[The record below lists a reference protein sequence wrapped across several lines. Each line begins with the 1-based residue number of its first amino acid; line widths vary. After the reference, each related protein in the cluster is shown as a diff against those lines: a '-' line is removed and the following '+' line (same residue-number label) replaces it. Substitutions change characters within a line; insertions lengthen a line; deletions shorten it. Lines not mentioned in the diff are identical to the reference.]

1 MKTSFSVCSVVLILV
16 SGFLLAD
23 DEKPNDAAKAKAKTA
38 PRKAFINGEGP
49 GWKPLSLADFE
60 NVNCDKNTWQ
70 EKDGTIY
77 CTGKPVGVT
86 RSKKTYENFELVA
99 EWRHMKP
106 AGNSGIFLW
115 APDASFT
122 GLKPGQ
128 LPRGGIEVQVL
139 DLEYETRYEKK
150 NGKKSDWFTSHG
162 DVFPVGTSKM
172 KPFAPV
178 SKNGRRS
185 FPSKRLTLGVEKWNH
200 YYVRAINGEV
210 RLWVNG
216 EEVSGGSNCQPAA
229 GFMALESEGSPVEFR
244 NLRIRELPG
253 SGIAKA
259 VAAAEKAAAT
269 KIAAAKTVTA
279 KKAAVQI
286 AAAKAAA
293 QKAATEKVAAAQ
305 KAAAEKVAAA
315 EKAAT
320 VRVAAA
326 KAAAAKAAAA
336 KAAAEKAAA
345 EKAAAEKAAAEKAA
359 AEKAAAE
366 KAAAEKAAAIA
377 SKKNSKLLKAVTK
390 PLAGL
395 AKALGGLFD

>member
-1 MKTSFSVCSVVLILV
+1 MKTTLTICTVALLLA
-16 SGFLLAD
+16 SGFLTAQD
-23 DEKPNDAAKAKAKTA
+23 KKATPAAK
-38 PRKAFINGEGP
+38 KAFVNGEGA
-49 GWKPLSLADFE
+49 GWKPLSLADFD
-60 NVNCDKNTWQ
+60 NVNCDKDTWS

-86 RSKKTYENFELVA
+86 RSKTTYENFELVA

-253 SGIAKA
+253 SGTAKA
-259 VAAAEKAAAT
+259 ATAVKAA
-269 KIAAAKTVTA
+269 KQAAAK
-279 KKAAVQI
+279 KI
-286 AAAKAAA
+286 AAAKAASAKKTAA
-293 QKAATEKVAAAQ
+293 QIAKAKATVAEAKATAAKATAAAAKATAAAAKATAAAQ
-305 KAAAEKVAAA
+305 KAVKD
-315 EKAAT
+315 AT
-320 VRVAAA
+320 ARVAAI
-326 KAAAAKAAAA
+326 KAAVK

-345 EKAAAEKAAAEKAA
+345 EKAAAEKAAAEAAAAAA
-359 AEKAAAE
+359 AEK
-366 KAAAEKAAAIA
+366 
-377 SKKNSKLLKAVTK
+377 KKNRVLKTVAR

-395 AKALGGLFD
+395 AKALGEIFDD

>member
-1 MKTSFSVCSVVLILV
+1 MKTTLTICTVALLLA
-16 SGFLLAD
+16 SGFLTAQD
-23 DEKPNDAAKAKAKTA
+23 KKAKPPLKNAV
-38 PRKAFINGEGP
+38 IDGEGA

-60 NVNCDKNTWQ
+60 NVNCAKDTWS

-86 RSKKTYENFELVA
+86 RSKTTYENFELVA

-253 SGIAKA
+253 SGTAKA
-259 VAAAEKAAAT
+259 ATAVKAAKQAAAK
-269 KIAAAKTVTA
+269 KIAAAKAVSA
-279 KKAAVQI
+279 KKTAAQI
-286 AAAKAAA
+286 AKAKATVAEAKATAAKATAAAAKATAAAAKATAAA
-293 QKAATEKVAAAQ
+293 QKAVKDATA
-305 KAAAEKVAAA
+305 
-315 EKAAT
+315 
-320 VRVAAA
+320 RVAAI
-326 KAAAAKAAAA
+326 KAAVK

-366 KAAAEKAAAIA
+366 AAAAAAAEK
-377 SKKNSKLLKAVTK
+377 KKNRVLKTVAR
-390 PLAGL
+390 PLSGL
-395 AKALGGLFD
+395 ARALGELFD

>member
-315 EKAAT
+315 QKAAAEKVAAAEKAAT

-326 KAAAAKAAAA
+326 
-336 KAAAEKAAA
+336 KAAA

>member
-293 QKAATEKVAAAQ
+293 QKAAAEKVAAAQ

-326 KAAAAKAAAA
+326 KAAAAKAAA
-336 KAAAEKAAA
+336 EKAAA
-345 EKAAAEKAAAEKAA
+345 K
-359 AEKAAAE
+359 

>member
-1 MKTSFSVCSVVLILV
+1 MKTSLSVCSVVLILV

-23 DEKPNDAAKAKAKTA
+23 DEKPNGAAKAKAQTA
-38 PRKAFINGEGP
+38 SRKAFINGEGP

-259 VAAAEKAAAT
+259 VAAAEKAAT
-269 KIAAAKTVTA
+269 RKIAAAKAVSA
-279 KKAAVQI
+279 KKAATQI
-286 AAAKAAA
+286 AKAKTAAEKAAA
-293 QKAATEKVAAAQ
+293 LKVTAAE
-305 KAAAEKVAAA
+305 KAAAVKVAAA
-315 EKAAT
+315 EKTAAAQ
-320 VRVAAA
+320 VAAV
-326 KAAAAKAAAA
+326 KAAVKKA

-345 EKAAAEKAAAEKAA
+345 EKAAAEAAAAAEK
-359 AEKAAAE
+359 
-366 KAAAEKAAAIA
+366 
-377 SKKNSKLLKAVTK
+377 KKNRVLKTVAR

>member
-216 EEVSGGSNCQPAA
+216 EEVSGGSNCQPAT

-293 QKAATEKVAAAQ
+293 QKAAAEKVAAAE

-326 KAAAAKAAAA
+326 KAAAA
-336 KAAAEKAAA
+336 
-345 EKAAAEKAAAEKAA
+345 KAA

>member
-1 MKTSFSVCSVVLILV
+1 MKTTLTICTVALLLA
-16 SGFLLAD
+16 SGFLTAQD
-23 DEKPNDAAKAKAKTA
+23 KKAKPPLKNAV
-38 PRKAFINGEGP
+38 IDGEGA
-49 GWKPLSLADFE
+49 GWKSLSLADFE
-60 NVNCDKNTWQ
+60 NVNCAKDTWS

-86 RSKKTYENFELVA
+86 RSKTTYENFELVA

-216 EEVSGGSNCQPAA
+216 EEVSGGSNCLPAA

-253 SGIAKA
+253 SGTAKA
-259 VAAAEKAAAT
+259 
-269 KIAAAKTVTA
+269 
-279 KKAAVQI
+279 
-286 AAAKAAA
+286 
-293 QKAATEKVAAAQ
+293 
-305 KAAAEKVAAA
+305 
-315 EKAAT
+315 
-320 VRVAAA
+320 
-326 KAAAAKAAAA
+326 AAAAKAAEQAA
-336 KAAAEKAAA
+336 AKKIAAAKAISAKKTAAQIAEAKATAAKAKATAAKATAAAAKATATAAKATAAAEKAVKDATARVAAIKAAVKKAAAEKAAA

-366 KAAAEKAAAIA
+366 EAAAAAAEK
-377 SKKNSKLLKAVTK
+377 KKNRVLKTVTK

-395 AKALGGLFD
+395 AKALGELFD

>member
-23 DEKPNDAAKAKAKTA
+23 DEKPNGAAKAKAQTA
-38 PRKAFINGEGP
+38 SRKAFINGEGP

-259 VAAAEKAAAT
+259 VAAAEKAAT
-269 KIAAAKTVTA
+269 RKIAAAKAVSA
-279 KKAAVQI
+279 KKAATQI
-286 AAAKAAA
+286 AKAKTAAEKAAA
-293 QKAATEKVAAAQ
+293 LKVTAAE
-305 KAAAEKVAAA
+305 KAAAVKVAAA
-315 EKAAT
+315 EKTAAAQ
-320 VRVAAA
+320 VAAVKAAVKKA
-326 KAAAAKAAAA
+326 KAAAVKKA

-345 EKAAAEKAAAEKAA
+345 EKAAAEAAAAAEK
-359 AEKAAAE
+359 
-366 KAAAEKAAAIA
+366 
-377 SKKNSKLLKAVTK
+377 KKNRVLKTVAR

>member
-1 MKTSFSVCSVVLILV
+1 MKTSLSVCSVVLILV

-259 VAAAEKAAAT
+259 VAAAEKAAT
-269 KIAAAKTVTA
+269 RKIAAAKAVSA
-279 KKAAVQI
+279 KKAATQI
-286 AAAKAAA
+286 AKAKTAAEKAAA
-293 QKAATEKVAAAQ
+293 LKVTAAE
-305 KAAAEKVAAA
+305 KAAAVKVAAA
-315 EKAAT
+315 EKTAAAQ
-320 VRVAAA
+320 VAAVKAAVKKA
-326 KAAAAKAAAA
+326 KAAAVKKA

-345 EKAAAEKAAAEKAA
+345 EKAAAEAAAAAEK
-359 AEKAAAE
+359 
-366 KAAAEKAAAIA
+366 
-377 SKKNSKLLKAVTK
+377 KKNRVLKTVAR

>member
-1 MKTSFSVCSVVLILV
+1 MKTSLSVCSVVLILV

-23 DEKPNDAAKAKAKTA
+23 DEKPNGAAKAKAQTA
-38 PRKAFINGEGP
+38 SRKAFINGEGP

-259 VAAAEKAAAT
+259 VAAAEKAAT
-269 KIAAAKTVTA
+269 RKIAAAKAVSA
-279 KKAAVQI
+279 KKAATQI
-286 AAAKAAA
+286 AKAKTAAEKAAA
-293 QKAATEKVAAAQ
+293 LKVTAAE
-305 KAAAEKVAAA
+305 KAAAVKVAAA
-315 EKAAT
+315 EKTAAAQ
-320 VRVAAA
+320 VAAVKAAVKKA
-326 KAAAAKAAAA
+326 KAAAVKKA

-345 EKAAAEKAAAEKAA
+345 EKAAAEAAAAAEK
-359 AEKAAAE
+359 
-366 KAAAEKAAAIA
+366 
-377 SKKNSKLLKAVTK
+377 KKNRVLKTVAR

>member
-1 MKTSFSVCSVVLILV
+1 MKTSLSVCSVVLILV

-23 DEKPNDAAKAKAKTA
+23 DEKPNGAAKAKAQTA
-38 PRKAFINGEGP
+38 SRKAFINGEGP

-259 VAAAEKAAAT
+259 VAAAEKAAT
-269 KIAAAKTVTA
+269 RKIAAAKAVSA
-279 KKAAVQI
+279 KKAATQI
-286 AAAKAAA
+286 AKAKTAAEKAAA
-293 QKAATEKVAAAQ
+293 LKVTAAE
-305 KAAAEKVAAA
+305 KAAAVKVAAA
-315 EKAAT
+315 EKTAAAQ
-320 VRVAAA
+320 VAAVKAAVKKA
-326 KAAAAKAAAA
+326 KAAAVK
-336 KAAAEKAAA
+336 KAAEKAAA
-345 EKAAAEKAAAEKAA
+345 EKAAAEKAAAAEAAAA
-359 AEKAAAE
+359 AEK
-366 KAAAEKAAAIA
+366 
-377 SKKNSKLLKAVTK
+377 KKNRVLKTVAR

>member
-326 KAAAAKAAAA
+326 KAAAAKAAA
-336 KAAAEKAAA
+336 
-345 EKAAAEKAAAEKAA
+345 EKAA

>member
-1 MKTSFSVCSVVLILV
+1 MKTTLTVCTVALLLA
-16 SGFLLAD
+16 SGFLVAD
-23 DEKPNDAAKAKAKTA
+23 DDHPKAAAKAEAKSGLK
-38 PRKAFINGEGP
+38 KAFINGEGP
-49 GWKPLSLADFE
+49 GWKTLSLADFE
-60 NVNCDKNTWQ
+60 NVNCGKKTWQ

-77 CTGKPVGVT
+77 CTGLPVGVT

-115 APDASFT
+115 APDASFK

-128 LPRGGIEVQVL
+128 LPKGGIEVQVL

-172 KPFAPV
+172 KPFSPAA
-178 SKNGRRS
+178 KNGRRS

-244 NLRIRELPG
+244 NLRIRELPS

-259 VAAAEKAAAT
+259 TAAVEKAAAAKIAAAQAAAAKKAAAQVTAAKKAATAKVAAARTAAEKAAAV
-269 KIAAAKTVTA
+269 KIAAAQ
-279 KKAAVQI
+279 KAAAAKI

-293 QKAATEKVAAAQ
+293 AARRAAQ
-305 KAAAEKVAAA
+305 KAAAAKEAALEAARLTATTTTRKDDGKV
-315 EKAAT
+315 
-320 VRVAAA
+320 
-326 KAAAAKAAAA
+326 
-336 KAAAEKAAA
+336 
-345 EKAAAEKAAAEKAA
+345 
-359 AEKAAAE
+359 
-366 KAAAEKAAAIA
+366 
-377 SKKNSKLLKAVTK
+377 LKVVTK

-395 AKALGGLFD
+395 VGAVGKTLGRLLD

>member
-293 QKAATEKVAAAQ
+293 QKAATEKVAAAE

-345 EKAAAEKAAAEKAA
+345 EKAAA
-359 AEKAAAE
+359 
-366 KAAAEKAAAIA
+366 IA

>member
-1 MKTSFSVCSVVLILV
+1 MRTTLTLCTVALLLA
-16 SGFLLAD
+16 SGFLTAQD
-23 DEKPNDAAKAKAKTA
+23 KKATPAAK
-38 PRKAFINGEGP
+38 KAFVNGEGA
-49 GWKPLSLADFE
+49 GWKSLSLADFE
-60 NVNCDKNTWQ
+60 NVNCDKDTWS

-86 RSKKTYENFELVA
+86 RSKTTYENFELVA

-128 LPRGGIEVQVL
+128 LPRGGIEVQIL

-253 SGIAKA
+253 SGTAKA
-259 VAAAEKAAAT
+259 AAALAAAEKAAA
-269 KIAAAKTVTA
+269 KEIAAARAVTA
-279 KKAAVQI
+279 K
-286 AAAKAAA
+286 AKAAA
-293 QKAATEKVAAAQ
+293 KKARASAAQAKAAGA
-305 KAAAEKVAAA
+305 KATAAA
-315 EKAAT
+315 EKAVKDAT
-320 VRVAAA
+320 ARVEAIKAAVK
-326 KAAAAKAAAA
+326 KAAAER
-336 KAAAEKAAA
+336 AAAEKAAA

-366 KAAAEKAAAIA
+366 KAAAEEAAAA
-377 SKKNSKLLKAVTK
+377 AAAEKKKNRVLKTVAR

-395 AKALGGLFD
+395 AKALGEIFDD

>member
-1 MKTSFSVCSVVLILV
+1 MKTTLTICTVALLLA
-16 SGFLLAD
+16 SGFLTAQD
-23 DEKPNDAAKAKAKTA
+23 KKAKPPLKNAV
-38 PRKAFINGEGP
+38 IDGEGA
-49 GWKPLSLADFE
+49 GWKSLSLADFE
-60 NVNCDKNTWQ
+60 NVNCAKDTWS

-86 RSKKTYENFELVA
+86 RSKTTYENFELVA

-253 SGIAKA
+253 SGTAKA
-259 VAAAEKAAAT
+259 ATAVKAAKQAAAK
-269 KIAAAKTVTA
+269 KIAAAKSVSA
-279 KKAAVQI
+279 KKAATQI
-286 AAAKAAA
+286 AEAKAA
-293 QKAATEKVAAAQ
+293 VA
-305 KAAAEKVAAA
+305 E
-315 EKAAT
+315 
-320 VRVAAA
+320 A
-326 KAAAAKAAAA
+326 KAAVVKAKAVADTAVAVAKKAVAARV
-336 KAAAEKAAA
+336 AAEKAAA

-359 AEKAAAE
+359 AAAAA
-366 KAAAEKAAAIA
+366 KKKGRVLKTIA
-377 SKKNSKLLKAVTK
+377 K

-395 AKALGGLFD
+395 ARALGGLFD

>member
-1 MKTSFSVCSVVLILV
+1 MKTSLSVCSVALILV

-23 DEKPNDAAKAKAKTA
+23 DEKPNDPAKAKEKTVSK
-38 PRKAFINGEGP
+38 KAFINGDGP
-49 GWKPLSLADFE
+49 GWKVLTLANFE
-60 NVNCDKNTWQ
+60 NVNCAENTWQ

-77 CTGKPVGVT
+77 CTGRPVGVT
-86 RSKKTYENFELVA
+86 RSKKTYENFELVT

-115 APDASFT
+115 APNASFT

-128 LPRGGIEVQVL
+128 LPKGGIEVQVL

-172 KPFAPV
+172 KPFAPAA
-178 SKNGRRS
+178 KNGRRS

-253 SGIAKA
+253 SGTAEA
-259 VAAAEKAAAT
+259 VAAAEKAAA
-269 KIAAAKTVTA
+269 V
-279 KKAAVQI
+279 
-286 AAAKAAA
+286 
-293 QKAATEKVAAAQ
+293 
-305 KAAAEKVAAA
+305 KVAAA
-315 EKAAT
+315 EKAAAA
-320 VRVAAA
+320 RVAAVKA
-326 KAAAAKAAAA
+326 AVKKAAVKKAAAEKAAAA

-345 EKAAAEKAAAEKAA
+345 EEAAAAAAAK
-359 AEKAAAE
+359 K
-366 KAAAEKAAAIA
+366 KDRVLKIIA
-377 SKKNSKLLKAVTK
+377 K

-395 AKALGGLFD
+395 AKVLGKLFD

>member
-1 MKTSFSVCSVVLILV
+1 MKTTLTICTVALLLA
-16 SGFLLAD
+16 SGFLTAQD
-23 DEKPNDAAKAKAKTA
+23 KKAKPPLKNAV
-38 PRKAFINGEGP
+38 IDGEGA
-49 GWKPLSLADFE
+49 GWKSLSLADFE
-60 NVNCDKNTWQ
+60 NVNCAKDTWS

-86 RSKKTYENFELVA
+86 RSKTTYENFELVA

-216 EEVSGGSNCQPAA
+216 EEVSGGSNCLPAA

-253 SGIAKA
+253 SGTAKA
-259 VAAAEKAAAT
+259 VAAAEQAAAK
-269 KIAAAKTVTA
+269 KIAAAKAVSA
-279 KKAAVQI
+279 KKTAAQI
-286 AAAKAAA
+286 AEAKATAAKAKATAAKATAAAAKATATAA
-293 QKAATEKVAAAQ
+293 KAT
-305 KAAAEKVAAA
+305 AAA
-315 EKAAT
+315 EKAVKDAT
-320 VRVAAA
+320 ARVAAI
-326 KAAAAKAAAA
+326 KAAVK

-366 KAAAEKAAAIA
+366 KAAAEEAAAA
-377 SKKNSKLLKAVTK
+377 AAEKKKNRVLKTVTK

-395 AKALGGLFD
+395 AKALGELFD

>member
-326 KAAAAKAAAA
+326 KAAA
-336 KAAAEKAAA
+336 
-345 EKAAAEKAAAEKAA
+345 EKAA

>member
-1 MKTSFSVCSVVLILV
+1 MKTSLSVCSVVLILV

-38 PRKAFINGEGP
+38 SRKAFINGEGP

-259 VAAAEKAAAT
+259 VAAAEKAAT
-269 KIAAAKTVTA
+269 RKIAAAKAVSA
-279 KKAAVQI
+279 KKAATQI
-286 AAAKAAA
+286 AKAKTAAEKAAA
-293 QKAATEKVAAAQ
+293 LKVTAAE
-305 KAAAEKVAAA
+305 KAAAVKVAAA
-315 EKAAT
+315 EKTAAAQ
-320 VRVAAA
+320 VAAVKAAVKKA
-326 KAAAAKAAAA
+326 KAAAVKKA

-359 AEKAAAE
+359 AEAAAAAE
-366 KAAAEKAAAIA
+366 K
-377 SKKNSKLLKAVTK
+377 KKNRVLKTVAR

>member
-1 MKTSFSVCSVVLILV
+1 MKTTLTICTVALLLA
-16 SGFLLAD
+16 SGFLTAQD
-23 DEKPNDAAKAKAKTA
+23 KKATPAAK
-38 PRKAFINGEGP
+38 KAFVNGEGA
-49 GWKPLSLADFE
+49 GWKSLSLADFD
-60 NVNCDKNTWQ
+60 NVNCDKDTWS

-86 RSKKTYENFELVA
+86 RSKTTYENFELVA

-253 SGIAKA
+253 SGTAKA
-259 VAAAEKAAAT
+259 ATAVKAA
-269 KIAAAKTVTA
+269 KQAAAK
-279 KKAAVQI
+279 KI
-286 AAAKAAA
+286 AAAKAASAKKTAA
-293 QKAATEKVAAAQ
+293 QIAKAKATVAEAKATAAKATAAAAKATAAAAKATAAAQ
-305 KAAAEKVAAA
+305 KAVKD
-315 EKAAT
+315 AT
-320 VRVAAA
+320 ARVAAI
-326 KAAAAKAAAA
+326 KAAVKR
-336 KAAAEKAAA
+336 AAAEKAAA

-366 KAAAEKAAAIA
+366 AAAAAAAEK
-377 SKKNSKLLKAVTK
+377 KKNRVLKTVAR
-390 PLAGL
+390 PLSGL
-395 AKALGGLFD
+395 ARALGELFD

>member
-293 QKAATEKVAAAQ
+293 QKAATEKVAAAE

-326 KAAAAKAAAA
+326 KAAAAKAAA
-336 KAAAEKAAA
+336 EKAAA
-345 EKAAAEKAAAEKAA
+345 EKAAAEKAAAA
-359 AEKAAAE
+359 

>member
-293 QKAATEKVAAAQ
+293 QKAATEKVAAAE

-315 EKAAT
+315 EKAAAEK
-320 VRVAAA
+320 V
-326 KAAAAKAAAA
+326 AAAKAAAA

-345 EKAAAEKAAAEKAA
+345 A
-359 AEKAAAE
+359 KAAAE

>member
-1 MKTSFSVCSVVLILV
+1 MKTTLTLCTVALLLA
-16 SGFLLAD
+16 SGFLTAQD
-23 DEKPNDAAKAKAKTA
+23 KKATPAAK
-38 PRKAFINGEGP
+38 KAFVNGEGA
-49 GWKPLSLADFE
+49 GWKSLSLADFE
-60 NVNCDKNTWQ
+60 NVNCDKDTWS

-86 RSKKTYENFELVA
+86 RSKTTYENFELVA

-122 GLKPGQ
+122 GLKSGQ
-128 LPRGGIEVQVL
+128 LPRGGIEVQIL

-253 SGIAKA
+253 SGTAKA
-259 VAAAEKAAAT
+259 KAAAKKARASAAQAKAAGAKATAAAEKAVKDAT
-269 KIAAAKTVTA
+269 ARVEAIQ
-279 KKAAVQI
+279 AAV
-286 AAAKAAA
+286 K
-293 QKAATEKVAAAQ
+293 
-305 KAAAEKVAAA
+305 KAAAE
-315 EKAAT
+315 
-320 VRVAAA
+320 R
-326 KAAAAKAAAA
+326 
-336 KAAAEKAAA
+336 AAAEKAAA

-366 KAAAEKAAAIA
+366 KAAAEEAAAA
-377 SKKNSKLLKAVTK
+377 AAAEKKKNRVLKTVAR
-390 PLAGL
+390 PLAGR
-395 AKALGGLFD
+395 AKALGEIFDD

>member
-1 MKTSFSVCSVVLILV
+1 MKTSLSVCSVVLMLV

-38 PRKAFINGEGP
+38 SRKAFVNGEGP

-259 VAAAEKAAAT
+259 VAAAEKAAT
-269 KIAAAKTVTA
+269 RKIAAAKAVSA
-279 KKAAVQI
+279 KKAATQI
-286 AAAKAAA
+286 AKAKTAAEKAAA
-293 QKAATEKVAAAQ
+293 LKVTAAE
-305 KAAAEKVAAA
+305 KAAAVKVAAA
-315 EKAAT
+315 EKTAAAQ
-320 VRVAAA
+320 VAAV
-326 KAAAAKAAAA
+326 KAAVKKA

-366 KAAAEKAAAIA
+366 AAAAAEK
-377 SKKNSKLLKAVTK
+377 KKNRVLKTVAR

>member
-1 MKTSFSVCSVVLILV
+1 MKTSLSVCSVVLMLV

-38 PRKAFINGEGP
+38 SRKAFVNGEGP

-259 VAAAEKAAAT
+259 VAAAEKAAT
-269 KIAAAKTVTA
+269 RKIAAAKAVSA
-279 KKAAVQI
+279 KKAATQI
-286 AAAKAAA
+286 AKAKTAAEKAAA
-293 QKAATEKVAAAQ
+293 V
-305 KAAAEKVAAA
+305 KVAAA
-315 EKAAT
+315 EKTAAAQ
-320 VRVAAA
+320 VAAVKAAVKKA
-326 KAAAAKAAAA
+326 KAAAVKKA

-345 EKAAAEKAAAEKAA
+345 EKAAAEAAAAAEK
-359 AEKAAAE
+359 
-366 KAAAEKAAAIA
+366 
-377 SKKNSKLLKAVTK
+377 KKNRVLKTVAR

>member
-1 MKTSFSVCSVVLILV
+1 MKTTLTVCTVALLLA
-16 SGFLLAD
+16 SGFLEARD
-23 DEKPNDAAKAKAKTA
+23 KKSSVSPGSKTA
-38 PRKAFINGEGP
+38 LKKAFINGDGP
-49 GWKPLSLADFE
+49 GWKTLSLVDFD
-60 NVNCDKNTWQ
+60 NVNCAKDTWR
-70 EKDGTIY
+70 EKGGTIY
-77 CTGKPVGVT
+77 CTGRPVGVA
-86 RSKKTYENFELVA
+86 RSKKTYKNFELVA

-115 APDASFT
+115 APDASFK

-216 EEVSGGSNCQPAA
+216 EEVSGGADCQPAA

-244 NLRIRELPG
+244 NLKIRELP
-253 SGIAKA
+253 
-259 VAAAEKAAAT
+259 
-269 KIAAAKTVTA
+269 
-279 KKAAVQI
+279 
-286 AAAKAAA
+286 
-293 QKAATEKVAAAQ
+293 
-305 KAAAEKVAAA
+305 
-315 EKAAT
+315 
-320 VRVAAA
+320 
-326 KAAAAKAAAA
+326 
-336 KAAAEKAAA
+336 
-345 EKAAAEKAAAEKAA
+345 
-359 AEKAAAE
+359 
-366 KAAAEKAAAIA
+366 
-377 SKKNSKLLKAVTK
+377 
-390 PLAGL
+390 
-395 AKALGGLFD
+395 